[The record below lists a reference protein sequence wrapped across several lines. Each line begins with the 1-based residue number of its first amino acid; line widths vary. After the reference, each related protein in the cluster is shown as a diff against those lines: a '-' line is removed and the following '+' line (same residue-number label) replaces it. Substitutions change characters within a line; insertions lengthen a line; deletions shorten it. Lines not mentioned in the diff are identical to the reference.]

1 MPVLHKPVGPAWPAD
16 QPNGRWA
23 SARGSNEEPKRR
35 RSLLTSILSSKAR
48 KMHFNLTLTKNIS
61 KLNEL
66 NYYLQVDQELDPYF
80 CQHT

>member
-1 MPVLHKPVGPAWPAD
+1 MPVLHKPAQLGQQAAIVGW
-16 QPNGRWA
+16 
-23 SARGSNEEPKRR
+23 SNHKMY
-35 RSLLTSILSSKAR
+35 SSNSSKAM

-80 CQHT
+80 CS

>member
-1 MPVLHKPVGPAWPAD
+1 MPVLHKALQPPAEELRCA
-16 QPNGRWA
+16 A
-23 SARGSNEEPKRR
+23 SIR
-35 RSLLTSILSSKAR
+35 LSVDSKAM

-80 CQHT
+80 CS